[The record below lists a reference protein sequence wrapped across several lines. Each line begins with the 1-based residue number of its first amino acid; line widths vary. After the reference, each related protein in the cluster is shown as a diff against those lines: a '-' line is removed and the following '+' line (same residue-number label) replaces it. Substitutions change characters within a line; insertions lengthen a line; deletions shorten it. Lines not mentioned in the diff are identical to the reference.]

1 MKLTLKA
8 VLLVFLAVIVLAP
21 ISFSETTFNKEPDEI
36 EGSKMQ
42 TFPKDNLLNL
52 NQLETVGNKTKPI
65 PFEYSLFFNYA
76 TAGPVIPALNQNY
89 IPQGLTYLPEKN
101 WLIGTIYA
109 NQKNTP
115 TVLFVIDNSSGKLI
129 KAFNLYLDSETIYA
143 GHAGGVTVSE
153 RHLWIASDGKVY
165 QFDLDAVIDQTQN
178 TKLIAK
184 SVYDVETRA
193 SFISYYEGYLW
204 VGEFT
209 LEKSHSDYLKYPHKE
224 SHHIK
229 SSSGK
234 EYLAWTVGYRLEN
247 DNFPADG
254 YPEGILAHINKIQ
267 GLTFSE
273 DSIYLSQS
281 YGRANN
287 SYLYDFHNILND
299 KEDMSVD
306 LNGKKVPL
314 WFLELN
320 KRPKKITLPPLAEGI
335 VLAEDK
341 LYIMF
346 ESGADKYRTT
356 TNKYP
361 LDRIQILS
369 TAIMA
374 K

>member
-1 MKLTLKA
+1 MKLTLKT
-8 VLLVFLAVIVLAP
+8 VLLVFLAAVVLAP
-21 ISFSETTFNKEPDEI
+21 ISFSETTFNKELDEI

-42 TFPKDNLLNL
+42 EFPKDILLNL
-52 NQLETVGNKTKPI
+52 NQLETVGSKNKPI
-65 PFEYSLFFNYA
+65 PFEYSLFFNCV
-76 TAGPVIPALNQNY
+76 TAGPVIPALSQNY

-109 NQKNTP
+109 NQKDTP
-115 TVLFVIDNSSGKLI
+115 TVLFVIDNNSGKLI
-129 KAFNLYLDSETIYA
+129 KAFNLYLDSKTIYT
-143 GHAGGVTVSE
+143 GHAGGVTVSK
-153 RHLWIASDGKVY
+153 RHLWIASDAKVY
-165 QFDLDAVIDQTQN
+165 RFDLDEVVGQAYN
-178 TKLIAK
+178 SKLIAE
-184 SVYDVETRA
+184 SIHDVETRA
-193 SFISYYEGYLW
+193 SFISYHEGYLW

-209 LEKSHSDYLKYPHKE
+209 LEKSHADYLKYPHKE

-229 SSSGK
+229 SSSGN

-254 YPEGILAHINKIQ
+254 HPEGILAHINKIQ
-267 GLTFSE
+267 GLAFSE
-273 DSIYLSQS
+273 DAIFLSQS

-287 SYLYDFHNILND
+287 SYLYGFNNILKD
-299 KEDMSVD
+299 KEDLAVN

-320 KRPKKITLPPLAEGI
+320 KKPKKITLPPLAEGI
-335 VLAEDK
+335 VLAKDE

-346 ESGADKYRTT
+346 ESGADKYRTA

-361 LDRIQILS
+361 LDRIYLLS